1 MSYSHEQRK
10 KNIKRGNARP
20 GKKAN
25 SVLLPPQ
32 HSPLTAR
39 GK

>member
-10 KNIKRGNARP
+10 KNIKKGSARP

-25 SVLLPPQ
+25 PNY
-32 HSPLTAR
+32 R
-39 GK
+39 GE

>member
-10 KNIKRGNARP
+10 KNIKRGYARP

-25 SVLLPPQ
+25 PNY
-32 HSPLTAR
+32 R